1 MKFPRP
7 QHQEPSEFG
16 GGSGAEVGSA
26 DQAPRT
32 SAPTRAPR
40 HNKHP
45 TNKYT
50 NEKNNNAKAHAL
62 HRHVFNGLAC
72 CLTERSGVSRSTRA
86 RRRRR
91 SREVAWISYAYD
103 PMFLSKT
110 NVTKK
115 KKRRERMVPK
125 RERKGTVHGAGGAAR
140 SGLGGAGLLLVLLI
154 ILDFATVAFGQHACD
169 LTNPII
175 DGDHNRSDGVVGVS
189 PAALVPSPAAAAGGV
204 DGDGGNQDGE
214 DGNDVCAE
222 GDLLLHDNVD
232 LDNANDVNG
241 DPTVD
246 ACDSEAV
253 PICEARDDA
262 GICEAEEDADEGGG
276 IYSWRIPGARGGP
289 S

>member
-115 KKRRERMVPK
+115 KKRRER
-125 RERKGTVHGAGGAAR
+125 
-140 SGLGGAGLLLVLLI
+140 I
-154 ILDFATVAFGQHACD
+154 IRCGCGDFVTPVGRHFWVCIRPVA
-169 LTNPII
+169 
-175 DGDHNRSDGVVGVS
+175 S
-189 PAALVPSPAAAAGGV
+189 
-204 DGDGGNQDGE
+204 GE
-214 DGNDVCAE
+214 D
-222 GDLLLHDNVD
+222 
-232 LDNANDVNG
+232 
-241 DPTVD
+241 T
-246 ACDSEAV
+246 
-253 PICEARDDA
+253 
-262 GICEAEEDADEGGG
+262 
-276 IYSWRIPGARGGP
+276 YSGSCYWFSCCLR
-289 S
+289 

>member
-175 DGDHNRSDGVVGVS
+175 DGDHNRSDGVAGVM
-189 PAALVPSPAAAAGGV
+189 ALRAITPE
-204 DGDGGNQDGE
+204 QE
-214 DGNDVCAE
+214 
-222 GDLLLHDNVD
+222 
-232 LDNANDVNG
+232 
-241 DPTVD
+241 
-246 ACDSEAV
+246 
-253 PICEARDDA
+253 RR
-262 GICEAEEDADEGGG
+262 
-276 IYSWRIPGARGGP
+276 SWSRR
-289 S
+289 

>member
-175 DGDHNRSDGVVGVS
+175 DGDHRRIVVGLERFLQVKR
-189 PAALVPSPAAAAGGV
+189 
-204 DGDGGNQDGE
+204 
-214 DGNDVCAE
+214 C
-222 GDLLLHDNVD
+222 
-232 LDNANDVNG
+232 
-241 DPTVD
+241 
-246 ACDSEAV
+246 
-253 PICEARDDA
+253 
-262 GICEAEEDADEGGG
+262 
-276 IYSWRIPGARGGP
+276 
-289 S
+289 

>member
-26 DQAPRT
+26 DRAPRT
-32 SAPTRAPR
+32 STHTRAPR

-72 CLTERSGVSRSTRA
+72 CLAERSGVSRSTRA

-110 NVTKK
+110 NV
-115 KKRRERMVPK
+115 PK
-125 RERKGTVHGAGGAAR
+125 
-140 SGLGGAGLLLVLLI
+140 I
-154 ILDFATVAFGQHACD
+154 
-169 LTNPII
+169 
-175 DGDHNRSDGVVGVS
+175 
-189 PAALVPSPAAAAGGV
+189 
-204 DGDGGNQDGE
+204 
-214 DGNDVCAE
+214 
-222 GDLLLHDNVD
+222 
-232 LDNANDVNG
+232 
-241 DPTVD
+241 
-246 ACDSEAV
+246 
-253 PICEARDDA
+253 
-262 GICEAEEDADEGGG
+262 DEGQVVALQRAAQALHGVA
-276 IYSWRIPGARGGP
+276 RVAEPRTCARGR
-289 S
+289 